1 MQTLIN
7 NNHLNTPPTTSEN
20 YRIDDIDRKLSLK
33 AAYRQIF
40 KDNRDLY
47 MFHSPTVDSAYLN
60 GELSTRDLVGKMICS
75 DMYVNYILST
85 NSNYRFVELCFER
98 ILGRIATQAET
109 FKWSSLIAAEG
120 LEAFA
125 DQLTNSDEYNQ
136 AFGDNI
142 VPHRRSEKVSPS
154 DQGLPALPKELS
166 AKRYQGEG
174 LINQFTPMPYFM
186 DKTPDWAKK
195 AGAVL
200 IVAGSIEIAR
210 IFIMLALSAFGS

>member
-7 NNHLNTPPTTSEN
+7 NNLLNTPPTTSEN
-20 YRIDDIDRKLSLK
+20 YRINDADRQLSLK
-33 AAYRQIF
+33 ATYRQLF
-40 KDNRDLY
+40 KDNRDLAA
-47 MFHSPTVDSAYLN
+47 FHNAALDSAYLN
-60 GELSTRDLVGKMICS
+60 GELNTKELVCKMICS

-98 ILGRIATQAET
+98 VLGRIATQTET
-109 FKWSSLIAAEG
+109 FKWSSLIASEG

-125 DQLTNSDEYNQ
+125 DKLTTSDEYDQ
-136 AFGDNI
+136 AFGNDI
-142 VPHRRSEKVSPS
+142 VPHRRSEKMSPS

-174 LINQFTPMPYFM
+174 LINQFTPTPYFM
-186 DKTPDWAKK
+186 DRTPDWAKK

-210 IFIMLALSAFGS
+210 IIIMLALSAIGS